1 MAGLNTAR
9 YTHCFYTVT
18 SGNSVGASR
27 IADRNGRKKRDEPF
41 NPFAP
46 NASAQ
51 RNKRQTERKNVERR
65 PTPARPARP
74 APPQVEAN
82 SGMTELAKKQK
93 EAMERMKRQQG
104 GSSKPSTS
112 KPEAT
117 AENSTPTITSSV
129 AKPAA
134 AKPQVS
140 HEDRLAELRRKSELS
155 RQNAKAKAKPAE
167 AAPVVQAEP
176 VEVSSDQ
183 ETTMKP
189 NIETANV
196 NVETVSSSESLPEAK
211 QGSNNVFKT
220 IQTAVAK
227 PSSDR
232 RRKRRR
238 HDKKGGGRQKQ
249 EKKLNRQKYLEYKY
263 AARDIL
269 DNPNIPEEHRSNI
282 LGQVWA
288 KGERIGVSDS
298 IEFIEQKVMEEI
310 LPEDAAQKLRDLVNK
325 MTTRR

>member
-65 PTPARPARP
+65 PAPARP

-112 KPEAT
+112 KPEPT
-117 AENSTPTITSSV
+117 AENSAPTITSSV

-167 AAPVVQAEP
+167 TATVVQPEP
-176 VEVSSDQ
+176 VAVSPDQ
-183 ETTMKP
+183 ETTIKP
-189 NIETANV
+189 NIETAYV
-196 NVETVSSSESLPEAK
+196 NVETVSSPESQPETK

-227 PSSDR
+227 PSGDR

>member
-1 MAGLNTAR
+1 
-9 YTHCFYTVT
+9 
-18 SGNSVGASR
+18 VGASR

-74 APPQVEAN
+74 APPPVEAN

>member
-1 MAGLNTAR
+1 M
-9 YTHCFYTVT
+9 
-18 SGNSVGASR
+18 GASR

-65 PTPARPARP
+65 PAPARPT
-74 APPQVEAN
+74 PPQVEAN

-112 KPEAT
+112 KPEPT
-117 AENSTPTITSSV
+117 VENSTPAITSSV

-134 AKPQVS
+134 AKPQIS

-167 AAPVVQAEP
+167 TATVVQPEPVV
-176 VEVSSDQ
+176 VSPDQ
-183 ETTMKP
+183 ETTIKP

-196 NVETVSSSESLPEAK
+196 NVETISSPESQPEAK

-227 PSSDR
+227 PSGDR

>member
-1 MAGLNTAR
+1 M
-9 YTHCFYTVT
+9 
-18 SGNSVGASR
+18 GASR

-74 APPQVEAN
+74 APPPVEAN

>member
-93 EAMERMKRQQG
+93 EAMERMKRQQS

>member
-18 SGNSVGASR
+18 SRNSVGASR

>member
-1 MAGLNTAR
+1 
-9 YTHCFYTVT
+9 
-18 SGNSVGASR
+18 VGASR

>member
-167 AAPVVQAEP
+167 AATVVQAEP